1 MTIWVINAA
10 LSRNVPW
17 LSGKVPLLI
26 PIHIVPLTESPVNI
40 HSWAV
45 LLWEDYQEL
54 RYGYQKILECY
65 TSKSL
70 KYFLRNTLNFS
81 SLTGKLVSL
90 FSSPF

>member
-45 LLWEDYQEL
+45 LLWGGL
-54 RYGYQKILECY
+54 SGVKVCL
-65 TSKSL
+65 SKDSRML
-70 KYFLRNTLNFS
+70 HF
-81 SLTGKLVSL
+81 
-90 FSSPF
+90 